1 LPLLQ
6 AGFAAENRWGAMF
19 EIRRNRRRFQRAP
32 LAYAVALVG
41 TLLPSAPLFL
51 LKIEI
56 IPQEAA
62 WLPSLLF
69 VLSVFPARLLSGW
82 ALARATRRE
91 QIRHWFWRWSSWLA
105 MVPVAAI
112 YVLLVYLS
120 QYLSWYGLWSLY
132 EQHAFLVPVP
142 FLGL

>member
-1 LPLLQ
+1 LLQ
-6 AGFAAENRWGAMF
+6 AAFAAENRWGAMF
-19 EIRRNRRRFQRAP
+19 EVRRNRRRFAQAP
-32 LAYAVALVG
+32 LAYAVALLA
-41 TLLPSAPLFL
+41 TLLLATPLFL

-69 VLSVFPARLLSGW
+69 VLSVFPARLLTGW
-82 ALARATRRE
+82 ALARAARNPSS
-91 QIRHWFWRWSSWLA
+91 RHWFWRWSSWLA
-105 MVPVAAI
+105 MVPVAGI
-112 YVLLVYLS
+112 YVVLVYLT
-120 QYLSWYGLWSLY
+120 QYLSWYGVWSLY